1 MAFTFDELKHKNVG
15 QLREIAKGMDHE
27 AVQGYTQLNKDHLL
41 EVICRALNLDMHV
54 HHDVVGINKTKI
66 KKQIKALKLERDE
79 ALAKKDK
86 AKQKAVRKQIHVLKR
101 KLRSAMV

>member
-15 QLREIAKGMDHE
+15 QLREIAKEMDNE
-27 AVQGYTQLNKDHLL
+27 AVKGYTQLDKDHLL
-41 EVICRALNLDMHV
+41 KVICKALNLDMAV
-54 HHDVVGINKTKI
+54 HHDVVGIDKTKI
-66 KKQIKALKLERDE
+66 KKQIKALKIERDE

>member
-1 MAFTFDELKHKNVG
+1 MAFTFDELKHKNVKE
-15 QLREIAKGMDHE
+15 LREIAKEMDNE
-27 AVQGYTQLNKDHLL
+27 AVKGYTQLDKDHLL
-41 EVICRALNLDMHV
+41 KVICQALNLDMAV
-54 HHDVVGINKTKI
+54 HHDVVGVDKTKI
-66 KKQIKALKLERDE
+66 KKQIKALKIERDE